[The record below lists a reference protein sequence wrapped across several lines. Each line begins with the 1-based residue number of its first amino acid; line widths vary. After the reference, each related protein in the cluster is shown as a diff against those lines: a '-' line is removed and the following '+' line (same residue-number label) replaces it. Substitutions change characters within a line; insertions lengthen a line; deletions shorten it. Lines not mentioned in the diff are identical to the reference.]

1 MSVNK
6 KVDLKPPRI
15 IPMQVLTNV
24 RFVKVNDNKR
34 RLMKGEDF
42 KYDVRTFVNVSM
54 YPQYN
59 NNIIIKKEKKK
70 GLPNLKSKEEN
81 ILVIH

>member
-59 NNIIIKKEKKK
+59 NNIII
-70 GLPNLKSKEEN
+70 
-81 ILVIH
+81 